1 VKRILRILLWVVIGL
16 ATLVLALLIVASIVY
31 SPALVSR
38 MLRWGDADVYD
49 YEKFPSRAIE
59 TSSESFSFEV
69 ALEENRVRQLFES
82 EAQIRNLDEF
92 LESSGTQAFLI
103 IQEDKILYEAYFN
116 EAQRDSIV
124 TSFSMA
130 KSFVSALIGIAIHD
144 GYIEDVNDPITDYI
158 PELLETDEL
167 FSEIRIRDLLLMS
180 SGIRYREGVPY
191 MDDARTYYDPDLR
204 ALALEQTEILNPPGE
219 SFLYN
224 NYHPLILGLILERST
239 GVPVA
244 QYLQEKIWKPLGMEY
259 PATWSL
265 DSEQSGFEK
274 MESGINA
281 RAIDFAKFGRLFLKL
296 GNWEGTQVI
305 PETWVID
312 SLSEDP
318 TRTSSSYYSS
328 DYGQIIRST
337 AEGGYYKNFWYGYQ
351 RDAERNDFLAEGDKG
366 QFIYVSP
373 EKELIIIRNGE
384 RFGMESA
391 DWIEAFYRFASDL

>member
-1 VKRILRILLWVVIGL
+1 
-16 ATLVLALLIVASIVY
+16 
-31 SPALVSR
+31 
-38 MLRWGDADVYD
+38 
-49 YEKFPSRAIE
+49 
-59 TSSESFSFEV
+59 
-69 ALEENRVRQLFES
+69 
-82 EAQIRNLDEF
+82 LDEF

-384 RFGMESA
+384 RFGMDSA